1 MLGRFRLKN
10 LGMSWKVQLAP
21 AFLILILIGLGAA
34 GLQTLRMNKANVDE
48 LISGPIRLAELSS
61 ELSTSAWAAHAKL
74 YRLAATAANEKDEA
88 KIKVV
93 AKETSAAVAQ
103 VPTALKAVEQAS
115 GAGARN
121 DILEKL
127 RASVAGYIKQSNNAI
142 DMADGDAGSAL
153 LFIKG
158 AERHFSEIDKLT
170 DQLIAAGNQSK
181 ALEVARSGARL
192 EEQQLILAGV
202 IGCVGIVGFVV
213 SFLIGR
219 GISRPV
225 VTMSAAMREL
235 GSGNFSVQLPGLE
248 RKDEVGQMARAVD
261 EFKAQA
267 LARAEREAAE
277 RDAKKREQEAVR
289 KSEFQNLA
297 DNFETAVGEI
307 IDNVGGASDRLESSA
322 ENLSSSTD
330 PTRRLS
336 AVVATVSQETSAN
349 VQSVASAT
357 EEMASS
363 ISEIGRQVQNSNR
376 IADEAVEQ
384 ARRTD
389 TRITELSQAAE
400 RIGDV
405 TKLITT
411 IAEQTNLLALNATI
425 EAARAGEAGRGFA
438 VVAQEVKALAGQT
451 AKATSEISAQIAQ
464 IQAATQESVVAMKEI
479 GGTIGRVSEIAA
491 SIAAAVEQQGAA
503 TNEIARNIQQAA
515 QGTTQLAS
523 NISEVNRNADDA
535 GSASAEVLSSAQL
548 LSSESHRL
556 KLEMEKFLATVRAA

>member
-1 MLGRFRLKN
+1 MPGRFKN

-34 GLQTLRMNKANVDE
+34 GLQTLRANKTNVDA
-48 LISGPIRLAELSS
+48 LIAGPIRLAELSS
-61 ELSTSAWAAHAKL
+61 ELNSSVWAAHAKL
-74 YRLAATAANEKDEA
+74 YRLAATSANEKDQA
-88 KIKVV
+88 KIQAM

-103 VPTALKAVEQAS
+103 VPAALKAVEAAS
-115 GAGARN
+115 GAGGRN

-127 RASVAGYIKQSNNAI
+127 RASVAGYVKQSANAI

-158 AERHFSEIDKLT
+158 AERHFGEIDKLT
-170 DQLIAAGNQSK
+170 DQLIAAGNESK
-181 ALEVARSGARL
+181 AQEVARSTSRL
-192 EEQQLILAGV
+192 EEQQLMLVAIVAG
-202 IGCVGIVGFVV
+202 VGIVGFLV

-219 GISRPV
+219 GVARPV
-225 VTMSAAMREL
+225 VAMSQAMREL
-235 GSGNFSVQLPGLE
+235 GAGNFAVQLPGLE
-248 RKDEVGQMARAVD
+248 RQDELGQMARAVD

-267 LARAEREAAE
+267 MAKAEREAAE
-277 RDAKKREQEAVR
+277 RDEKKREQDAAR
-289 KSEFQNLA
+289 KADFRNLA
-297 DNFETAVGEI
+297 DTFETAVGEI
-307 IDNVGGASDRLESSA
+307 IDNVSGASERLASSA
-322 ENLSSSTD
+322 ESLSTSTD
-330 PTRRLS
+330 TTRRLS
-336 AVVATVSQETSAN
+336 AVVASVSRETSSN

-363 ISEIGRQVQNSNR
+363 VSEIGRQVHDSNR
-376 IADEAVEQ
+376 IATEAVEQ
-384 ARRTD
+384 AQRTD
-389 TRITELSQAAE
+389 ARITALSQAAE
-400 RIGDV
+400 KIGDV

-451 AKATSEISAQIAQ
+451 AKATSEISAQIAE
-464 IQAATQESVVAMKEI
+464 IQTATQDSVTAMKEI

-503 TNEIARNIQQAA
+503 TNEIARNVQQAA
-515 QGTTQLAS
+515 QGTTQLAT
-523 NISEVNRNADDA
+523 NIAEVNRGADDA
-535 GSASAEVLSSAQL
+535 GSASADVLSSAQL

-556 KLEMEKFLATVRAA
+556 KAEMERFLETVRAA

>member
-1 MLGRFRLKN
+1 MFRFKN

-34 GLQTLRMNKANVDE
+34 GLQTLRANKANVDE
-48 LISGPIRLAELSS
+48 LIAGPIRLAELSS
-61 ELSTSAWAAHAKL
+61 ELSSAAWAAHAKL
-74 YRLAATAANEKDEA
+74 YRLAATSANEKDQA
-88 KIKVV
+88 KVLVV
-93 AKETSAAVAQ
+93 AKETSTAVAQ
-103 VPTALKAVEQAS
+103 VPIALKAVEAAP
-115 GAGARN
+115 GAGARSQ
-121 DILEKL
+121 ILETL
-127 RASVAGYIKQSNNAI
+127 RAAVTGYVKQSTNAI

-153 LFIKG
+153 MFIKG
-158 AERHFSEIDKLT
+158 AERHFGEIDKLT
-170 DQLIAAGNQSK
+170 DQLVAAGNESK
-181 ALEVARSGARL
+181 ALEVARSTARL
-192 EEQQLILAGV
+192 EQQQLMLEAL
-202 IGCVGIVGFVV
+202 IGIVGIVGFLV

-225 VTMSAAMREL
+225 VAMSAAMREL
-235 GSGNFSVQLPGLE
+235 GSGNFSIKLPGLE

-277 RDAKKREQEAVR
+277 RDVKKREQEAAR
-289 KSEFQNLA
+289 KADFQSLA
-297 DNFETAVGEI
+297 DSFEVAVGEI
-307 IDNVGGASDRLESSA
+307 IDTVGGASERLEASA
-322 ENLSSSTD
+322 ENLSASTD
-330 PTRRLS
+330 TTRRLS
-336 AVVATVSQETSAN
+336 AVVASVSQETSSN

-363 ISEIGRQVQNSNR
+363 VSEIGRQVQNSNR
-376 IADEAVEQ
+376 IASEAVKQ
-384 ARRTD
+384 AERTD
-389 TRITELSQAAE
+389 ARITTLSKAAE

-451 AKATSEISAQIAQ
+451 AKATSEISTQIAE
-464 IQAATQESVVAMKEI
+464 IQTATHESVAAMKEI
-479 GGTIGRVSEIAA
+479 GGTIARVSEIAA

-503 TNEIARNIQQAA
+503 TNEIARNVQQAA
-515 QGTTQLAS
+515 QGTTQLAT
-523 NISEVNRNADDA
+523 NIAEVSRGNDDA
-535 GSASAEVLSSAQL
+535 GSASAEVLSSARL
-548 LSSESHRL
+548 LTSESHRL

>member
-330 PTRRLS
+330 TTRRLS